1 MAESFHPIIDI
12 NDAYVLLYNGAV
24 HSIHRHEVSAIQ
36 HAYAIH
42 SEWKEQEETGSDA
55 RAPKLAILTFPTWEK
70 MNASLP
76 F

>member
-1 MAESFHPIIDI
+1 MAESFHPIKVE
-12 NDAYVLLYNGAV
+12 DAYVLLYNGAV
-24 HSIHRHEVSAIQ
+24 HSIHPHEVSAIQ

-42 SEWKEQEETGSDA
+42 SDWKEQQELGSDA
-55 RAPKLAILTFPTWEK
+55 RPPRLAIITFPMWEK